1 MFPESGGRAQN
12 TFVDEVD
19 ERKILEEIVL
29 NRSSRK
35 EDSSFGLEAHQG
47 LVGLVLRVFQP
58 VAFVTENE
66 SDLALVEDGRVK
78 AKSFVRQNLGTNE
91 ANIKFNYQYYS
102 LVRVKTSKRF
112 NEHV

>member
-1 MFPESGGRAQN
+1 MFPESCGRAQN
-12 TFVDEVD
+12 TFVDEVN

-58 VAFVTENE
+58 VAFVAENE

-78 AKSFVRQNLGTNE
+78 AKSFVRQNLETNE
-91 ANIKFNYQYYS
+91 FNLQI
-102 LVRVKTSKRF
+102 
-112 NEHV
+112 